1 MPQIYWIVD
10 MSSIV
15 WLLYCKLIIEGFPP
29 TSPLFLLPTIK
40 PTHWLCVIVNNCTNK
55 TSRSFNTREQCYAF
69 VPTWKCSVY
78 YSKTAQGLK
87 LKQML
92 WLQSFGTPT
101 RKQIN
106 NPCFLPSRNVYFL
119 QMCVIWCGFQWN
131 SLFFSFSFF
140 SFCWAGLSARKE
152 AVALPVEL
160 LWHVWGSCAL
170 VHRPTVQTAAWPSAL
185 QTENHRQDDCGFDGQ
200 RKQRGPRKQT
210 QTPRRYDRRTN
221 SPPRRRINKN
231 TDFHTL
237 DWNHVCSLQTSA
249 LHKLQRVKWWKT
261 QNGGPGWGFRG
272 TWPYSTVITCAVMLR
287 WSWWCRDT

>member
-1 MPQIYWIVD
+1 

-40 PTHWLCVIVNNCTNK
+40 PTNWPCVIVNNCTNK

-69 VPTWKCSVY
+69 VPMWKCSVY

-140 SFCWAGLSARKE
+140 FFCWAGLSARKE

-185 QTENHRQDDCGFDGQ
+185 QTEKPQAGWLWLRWSEKAE
-200 RKQRGPRKQT
+200 RSTK
-210 QTPRRYDRRTN
+210 TN
-221 SPPRRRINKN
+221 SNTKTLWLTHKFTSTAQDKQKHRLPHLGLKSCLLSSNKCF
-231 TDFHTL
+231 T
-237 DWNHVCSLQTSA
+237 QTSA
-249 LHKLQRVKWWKT
+249 SEMVENPKWRPWLRFQRDMTIQHCNYMCCNAPLIMMV
-261 QNGGPGWGFRG
+261 QRH
-272 TWPYSTVITCAVMLR
+272 IELL
-287 WSWWCRDT
+287 

>member
-1 MPQIYWIVD
+1 MPPIYWIVD

-40 PTHWLCVIVNNCTNK
+40 PTNWPCVTVNNCTNK

-131 SLFFSFSFF
+131 SLFFFLFLLSWA
-140 SFCWAGLSARKE
+140 FCQEGGRRSPRWITLTR
-152 AVALPVEL
+152 LR
-160 LWHVWGSCAL
+160 L
-170 VHRPTVQTAAWPSAL
+170 VRS
-185 QTENHRQDDCGFDGQ
+185 R
-200 RKQRGPRKQT
+200 T
-210 QTPRRYDRRTN
+210 QTHSANCRLALRTPDRKPQAGWLWLRWSEKAERSTKTN
-221 SPPRRRINKN
+221 SNTKTLWSTHKFTSTAQDKQKHRLPHLGLKSCLLSSNKCF
-231 TDFHTL
+231 T
-237 DWNHVCSLQTSA
+237 QTSA
-249 LHKLQRVKWWKT
+249 SEMVENPKWRPWLRFQRDMTIQHCNYMCCNAPLIMMV
-261 QNGGPGWGFRG
+261 QRH
-272 TWPYSTVITCAVMLR
+272 IELL
-287 WSWWCRDT
+287 